1 MHICLM
7 LGWKKEVSKLHDA
20 DRKFSGT
27 NFDKDYIYA
36 NMWKSPLT
44 TGDATPL
51 TGDTIRD
58 YADVWATTYQTLTRR
73 DIPHYDT
80 LTFVPRS
87 IILIIWKCMRGRWR
101 NSKIR
106 KDNKKKNE
114 KTLS

>member
-36 NMWKSPLT
+36 NMWKSPLA

-51 TGDTIRD
+51 TGDTIYVRENCVD
-58 YADVWATTYQTLTRR
+58 ADMWTATYQTLTRR
-73 DIPHYDT
+73 DVPHYVT

-87 IILIIWKCMRGRWR
+87 IILIIWKCMRGR
-101 NSKIR
+101 
-106 KDNKKKNE
+106 
-114 KTLS
+114 